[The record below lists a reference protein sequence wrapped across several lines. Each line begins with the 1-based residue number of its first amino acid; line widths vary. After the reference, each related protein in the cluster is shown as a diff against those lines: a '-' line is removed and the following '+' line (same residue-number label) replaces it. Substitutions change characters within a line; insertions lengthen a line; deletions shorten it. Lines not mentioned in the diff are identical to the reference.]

1 MHSTVLDY
9 IDLAVLF
16 IVSAI
21 CVCMFALLMVEWSV
35 PISYNRDKSTINLN
49 ADIGNDVLQSLTMTG
64 ADIKAMLTVA
74 TANSIEH
81 NRIGIEVYCGGTP
94 VKTDY
99 AVITVDTDWIK
110 AKGENLKILCAV
122 GVGAWELDGK
132 LSSRVTSVYYDIDR
146 DAWIYRLEG

>member
-16 IVSAI
+16 IVSVI

-49 ADIGNDVLQSLTMTG
+49 ADIENDVLQSVTMTG

-81 NRIGIEVYCGGTP
+81 NRIGIEV
-94 VKTDY
+94 
-99 AVITVDTDWIK
+99 
-110 AKGENLKILCAV
+110 
-122 GVGAWELDGK
+122 
-132 LSSRVTSVYYDIDR
+132 RF
-146 DAWIYRLEG
+146 

>member
-49 ADIGNDVLQSLTMTG
+49 ADRSEGL
-64 ADIKAMLTVA
+64 
-74 TANSIEH
+74 
-81 NRIGIEVYCGGTP
+81 NRFCKESQ
-94 VKTDY
+94 
-99 AVITVDTDWIK
+99 
-110 AKGENLKILCAV
+110 KGYV
-122 GVGAWELDGK
+122 
-132 LSSRVTSVYYDIDR
+132 
-146 DAWIYRLEG
+146 